1 MHSRT
6 LRSAGL
12 CDVSVVASPAKK
24 RFCGLRGASNGSIG
38 IAEEELLGFPA
49 VVRESAAPRRHPLRA
64 EHAVRDGDEQ
74 LEEL

>member
-12 CDVSVVASPAKK
+12 CDVSVVASPAHVEN
-24 RFCGLRGASNGSIG
+24 CAIG
-38 IAEEELLGFPA
+38 IELEEELLELPRCRP
-49 VVRESAAPRRHPLRA
+49 RESAALLVVTLSRA
-64 EHAVRDGDEQ
+64 EHFVRDGDEQ